1 MYLLLYNFENQLMEV
16 YSTDVNYYN
25 IFLNIFF
32 LSIIIIIFI
41 IFFWDNI
48 YKNSKEKSKCNEI
61 LNIIRENEI
70 IEKPYIYSFI
80 IINNDVIDST
90 YKNYILKIT
99 YDFNNMKTIYEYGND
114 DGKQN
119 EIFYNININD
129 DKKLIENEEDVENKE
144 QMLSLCTTG
153 TGKCEIEK
161 NSLNV
166 SKRILNSRKKALL
179 KNTKPFEYQLN
190 YFDLRT
196 MKNRIIDGINIK
208 VLNSAKY
215 KYVYVNEENNKV
227 KNNKTTFAL
236 LLFTKKYSETG
247 NFNTSIM
254 NDIIFSKN
262 NIEKLNI

>member
-1 MYLLLYNFENQLMEV
+1 MFLLLYSFENQLMEV

-25 IFLNIFF
+25 IFISIFF
-32 LSIIIIIFI
+32 LSIIIIICI

-48 YKNSKEKSKCNEI
+48 YKVSKKRSKCNEI
-61 LNIIRENEI
+61 LNIISENQI
-70 IEKPYIYSFI
+70 VEKPYIYSVI
-80 IINNDVIDST
+80 IINNDIIDST

-119 EIFYNININD
+119 DIFFSININD
-129 DKKLIENEEDVENKE
+129 NKDIKKKEEVVDARKKLLSECTTDNCENEK
-144 QMLSLCTTG
+144 
-153 TGKCEIEK
+153 K
-161 NSLNV
+161 NLNV
-166 SKRILNSRKKALL
+166 AINVLNRSKKVLL
-179 KNTKPFEYQLN
+179 DSTKPKDHQLN

-215 KYVYVNEENNKV
+215 KYVNVNETNNKI
-227 KNNKTTFAL
+227 KNNSTTLDL
-236 LLFTKKYSETG
+236 LVFTKKYSENG
-247 NFNTSIM
+247 NFNTSII

-262 NIEKLNI
+262 NREKIDI

>member
-1 MYLLLYNFENQLMEV
+1 MYLLLYNFENQLMHV
-16 YSTDVNYYN
+16 YLTNVNYYN
-25 IFLNIFF
+25 ILFI
-32 LSIIIIIFI
+32 SIIIIILI

-48 YKNSKEKSKCNEI
+48 YKFSKENSKCKQI

-114 DGKQN
+114 DGKTN
-119 EIFYNININD
+119 DIFKNININD
-129 DKKLIENEEDVENKE
+129 DKDMITMLEKVEKNENTLSVCTTDECENEK
-144 QMLSLCTTG
+144 
-153 TGKCEIEK
+153 K
-161 NSLNV
+161 SLNNA
-166 SKRILNSRKKALL
+166 KRILNKRKTELL
-179 KNTKPFEYQLN
+179 KSTKNKEYQLN

-215 KYVYVNEENNKV
+215 KYVHVNENNNKV
-227 KNNKTTFAL
+227 KSNSTIFAL
-236 LLFTKKYSETG
+236 LLFTKKYSENG
-247 NFNTSIM
+247 NFNTSII

-262 NIEKLNI
+262 NIEKVNI

>member
-25 IFLNIFF
+25 IFLNIIF

-48 YKNSKEKSKCNEI
+48 YKISKEKSKCNEI
-61 LNIIRENEI
+61 LNIIRENEN

-80 IINNDVIDST
+80 IINNDVINST

-114 DGKQN
+114 DGKIN
-119 EIFYNININD
+119 DIFNNININD
-129 DKKLIENEEDVENKE
+129 DKDMLIKELEVKNNEKN
-144 QMLSLCTTG
+144 LSSCTTDN
-153 TGKCEIEK
+153 CEIEK
-161 NSLNV
+161 EKLNNSK
-166 SKRILNSRKKALL
+166 SILNKRKKELL
-179 KNTKPFEYQLN
+179 KNIKNKEYQLN

-196 MKNRIIDGINIK
+196 MKNRIIYGINIK